1 MANIQ
6 GPLYPQNSNSNVTY
20 VRDDDPTGTKP
31 AMEIQQNQIRPTQQV
46 AVQEAKPVQVPVI
59 SEETIEKFLSASQ
72 SKLLPEEKT
81 MFSHIA
87 RALNLN
93 PFLRQIYVIAYNTQQ
108 GRKLSIVVSYME
120 YIKRAL
126 RTGLVDGWHAE
137 PLYDENGKL
146 DGSKITIFRKDWS
159 TQFDWTVRFSEFDKQ
174 NSIWK
179 QQPSFQI
186 TKVAIS
192 QGFRLCFP
200 EETADLP
207 LSDAENELVMARE
220 NATILT
226 EEDKPKK
233 KEKKETTPI
242 NPALVA
248 NIHKISDYY
257 KEKGLLSQPEMYQ
270 ELSVLCGRE
279 IKSAKDLTEEETNL
293 IIENLKD

>member
-6 GPLYPQNSNSNVTY
+6 GPLYPQNSNVTY
-20 VRDDDPTGTKP
+20 VKDDDPTGTKP

-108 GRKLSIVVSYME
+108 GRKLSIIVSYME

-126 RTGLVDGWHAE
+126 RTGLVNGWHAE
-137 PLYDENGKL
+137 PVYDENGKL

-159 TQFDWTVRFSEFDKQ
+159 TQFEWTVRFSEFDKK
-174 NSIWK
+174 NSIWQ

-220 NATILT
+220 GATLLT

>member
-6 GPLYPQNSNSNVTY
+6 GPLYPQNSNVTY

-46 AVQEAKPVQVPVI
+46 VIKEANSKQELVI

-81 MFSHIA
+81 MFTQIA
-87 RALNLN
+87 KALNLN
-93 PFLRQIYVIAYNTQQ
+93 PFLKQIYVIAYNIKDG

-126 RTGLVDGWHAE
+126 RTKLVDGWHAE

-146 DGSKITIFRKDWS
+146 DGSKILILRKDWA
-159 TQFDWTVRFSEFDKQ
+159 TPFEWTVRFSEFDKQ

-220 NATILT
+220 GATLLT

-233 KEKKETTPI
+233 KEKKETTPV

-257 KEKGLLSQPEMYQ
+257 KEKGLLGKPEMYQ

>member
-6 GPLYPQNSNSNVTY
+6 GPLYPQTNVTY

-46 AVQEAKPVQVPVI
+46 GIQEAKPVQVI

-126 RTGLVDGWHAE
+126 RTGLVNGWHAE
-137 PLYDENGKL
+137 PLYDKDGKL
-146 DGSKITIFRKDWS
+146 DGSKILILRKDWA
-159 TQFDWTVRFSEFDKQ
+159 TPFEWTVRFSEFDKK
-174 NSIWK
+174 NAIWN

-186 TKVAIS
+186 TKVVIS

-220 NATILT
+220 GATLLT

>member
-6 GPLYPQNSNSNVTY
+6 GPLYPQTNVTY

-126 RTGLVDGWHAE
+126 RTGLVNGWHAE
-137 PLYDENGKL
+137 PLYDKDGKL
-146 DGSKITIFRKDWS
+146 DGSKIIILRKDWA
-159 TQFDWTVRFSEFDKQ
+159 TPFEWTVRFSEFDKK
-174 NSIWK
+174 NSIWQ

-233 KEKKETTPI
+233 KEKKETTPV

-257 KEKGLLSQPEMYQ
+257 KEKGLLSKPEMYQ
-270 ELSVLCGRE
+270 ELSALCGRE

>member
-6 GPLYPQNSNSNVTY
+6 GPLYPQTNVTY

-72 SKLLPEEKT
+72 SKLLPEEKV

-120 YIKRAL
+120 YIKR
-126 RTGLVDGWHAE
+126 GLKSGLINGWHAE
-137 PLYDENGKL
+137 PLYDKDGKL
-146 DGSKITIFRKDWS
+146 DGSKILILRKDWA
-159 TQFDWTVRFSEFDKQ
+159 TPFEWTVRFSEFDKQ

-220 NATILT
+220 NATVE

-233 KEKKETTPI
+233 KEKKEATPV

-257 KEKGLLSQPEMYQ
+257 KEKGLLSKPEMYQ
-270 ELSVLCGRE
+270 ELSNLCGRE

>member
-6 GPLYPQNSNSNVTY
+6 GPLYPQNSNVTY

-46 AVQEAKPVQVPVI
+46 GIQEAKPVQVPVI

-126 RTGLVDGWHAE
+126 RTGLVNGWHAE
-137 PLYDENGKL
+137 PLYDKDGKL
-146 DGSKITIFRKDWS
+146 DGSKILILRKDWA
-159 TQFDWTVRFSEFDKQ
+159 TPFDWTVRFSEFDKQ

-233 KEKKETTPI
+233 KEKKEATLV

-257 KEKGLLSQPEMYQ
+257 KEKGLLSKPEMYQ
-270 ELSVLCGRE
+270 ELSALCGRE

>member
-6 GPLYPQNSNSNVTY
+6 GPLYPQNSNVTY

-46 AVQEAKPVQVPVI
+46 GIKEAKPVQVPVI

-126 RTGLVDGWHAE
+126 RTGLVNGWHAE
-137 PLYDENGKL
+137 PLYDKDGKL
-146 DGSKITIFRKDWS
+146 DGSKIIILRKDWA
-159 TQFDWTVRFSEFDKQ
+159 TPFEWTVRFSEFDKR
-174 NSIWK
+174 NSIWQ

-226 EEDKPKK
+226 EEEKPRK
-233 KEKKETTPI
+233 KEKKETTPV

-257 KEKGLLSQPEMYQ
+257 KKKGLLSKPEMYQ
-270 ELSVLCGRE
+270 ELSALCGRE

>member
-46 AVQEAKPVQVPVI
+46 AVQESKPVQVI

-126 RTGLVDGWHAE
+126 RTGLVNGWHAE
-137 PLYDENGKL
+137 PLYDKDGKL
-146 DGSKITIFRKDWS
+146 DGSKILILRKDWA
-159 TQFDWTVRFSEFDKQ
+159 TPFEWTVRFSEFDKK
-174 NSIWK
+174 NAIWN

-186 TKVAIS
+186 TKVVIS

-220 NATILT
+220 GATLLT

-257 KEKGLLSQPEMYQ
+257 KEKGLLSKPEMYQ
-270 ELSVLCGRE
+270 ELSAVCGRE

>member
-6 GPLYPQNSNSNVTY
+6 GPLYPQNSNVTY
-20 VRDDDPTGTKP
+20 VKDDDPTGTKP

-108 GRKLSIVVSYME
+108 GRKLSIIVSYME

-126 RTGLVDGWHAE
+126 RTGLVNGWHAE
-137 PLYDENGKL
+137 PVYDENGKL

-159 TQFDWTVRFSEFDKQ
+159 TQFEWTVRFSEFDKK
-174 NSIWK
+174 NSIWQ

-233 KEKKETTPI
+233 KEKKETTPV
-242 NPALVA
+242 NPVLVA

-257 KEKGLLSQPEMYQ
+257 KEKGLLGKSEMYQ
-270 ELSVLCGRE
+270 ELSALCGRE

>member
-6 GPLYPQNSNSNVTY
+6 GPLYPQNSNVTY
-20 VRDDDPTGTKP
+20 VRDDDPTCIKP
-31 AMEIQQNQIRPTQQV
+31 AMANIQQV
-46 AVQEAKPVQVPVI
+46 AMPEVKVPVV
-59 SEETIEKFLSASQ
+59 SEETIEKFLSATQ
-72 SKLLPEEKT
+72 SKLLPDEKIVFT
-81 MFSHIA
+81 QIA
-87 RALNLN
+87 KALNLN
-93 PFLRQIYVIAYNTQQ
+93 PFLKQIHIISYNTKD
-108 GRKLSIVVSYME
+108 GRKFAIVVSYME

-126 RTGLVDGWHAE
+126 RTGLVNGWHAE
-137 PLYDENGKL
+137 PVYDENGKL

-159 TQFDWTVRFSEFDKQ
+159 TQFDWTVRFSEFDKK
-174 NSIWK
+174 NSIWQ

-233 KEKKETTPI
+233 KEKESKKEI
-242 NPALVA
+242 Q
-248 NIHKISDYY
+248 Y
-257 KEKGLLSQPEMYQ
+257 
-270 ELSVLCGRE
+270 
-279 IKSAKDLTEEETNL
+279 
-293 IIENLKD
+293 

>member
-6 GPLYPQNSNSNVTY
+6 GPLYPQNSNVTY

-46 AVQEAKPVQVPVI
+46 GIKEAKPVQVPVI

-93 PFLRQIYVIAYNTQQ
+93 PFLKQIHIISYNTKD
-108 GRKLSIVVSYME
+108 GRKFAIVVSYME

-126 RTGLVDGWHAE
+126 RTGLVNGWHAE

-146 DGSKITIFRKDWS
+146 DGSKIIILRKDWA
-159 TQFDWTVRFSEFDKQ
+159 TPFEWTVRFSEFDKQ
-174 NSIWK
+174 NSIWQ

-233 KEKKETTPI
+233 KEKKETTPV

-257 KEKGLLSQPEMYQ
+257 KEKGLLSKPEMYQ
-270 ELSVLCGRE
+270 ELSALCGRE

>member
-6 GPLYPQNSNSNVTY
+6 GPLYPQNSNVTY

-46 AVQEAKPVQVPVI
+46 AMQEVKVPVV

-81 MFSHIA
+81 MFTQIA

-93 PFLRQIYVIAYNTQQ
+93 PFLKQIYVIPYSTQQ

-126 RTGLVDGWHAE
+126 RTGQVDGWHAE

-233 KEKKETTPI
+233 KEKKEATPV

-257 KEKGLLSQPEMYQ
+257 KEKGLLGKPEMYQ
-270 ELSVLCGRE
+270 ELSALCGRE

>member
-6 GPLYPQNSNSNVTY
+6 GPLYPQNSNVTY
-20 VRDDDPTGTKP
+20 VRDDDTTGTKP

-126 RTGLVDGWHAE
+126 RTGLVNGWHAE
-137 PLYDENGKL
+137 PLYDKDGKL
-146 DGSKITIFRKDWS
+146 DGSKIIILRKDWA
-159 TQFDWTVRFSEFDKQ
+159 TPFEWTVRFSEFDKK
-174 NSIWK
+174 NAIWN

-186 TKVAIS
+186 TKVVIS

-220 NATILT
+220 GATLLT

-233 KEKKETTPI
+233 KGKKETTPI

-270 ELSVLCGRE
+270 ELSALCGRE

>member
-6 GPLYPQNSNSNVTY
+6 GPLYPQNSNVTY
-20 VRDDDPTGTKP
+20 VRDDDTTGTKP

-126 RTGLVDGWHAE
+126 RTGLVNGWHAE
-137 PLYDENGKL
+137 PLYDKDGKL
-146 DGSKITIFRKDWS
+146 DGSKIIILRKDWA
-159 TQFDWTVRFSEFDKQ
+159 TPFEWTVRFSEFDKK
-174 NSIWK
+174 NSIWQ

-233 KEKKETTPI
+233 KEKKETTPV

-257 KEKGLLSQPEMYQ
+257 KEKGLLSKPEMYQ
-270 ELSVLCGRE
+270 ELSALCGRE

>member
-46 AVQEAKPVQVPVI
+46 AVQESKPVQVI

-126 RTGLVDGWHAE
+126 RTGLVNGWHAE

-146 DGSKITIFRKDWS
+146 DGSKIIILRKDWA
-159 TQFDWTVRFSEFDKQ
+159 TQFDWTVRFSEFDKKH
-174 NSIWK
+174 SIWQ

-233 KEKKETTPI
+233 KEKKETTPV

-257 KEKGLLSQPEMYQ
+257 KEKGLLSKPEMYQ
-270 ELSVLCGRE
+270 ELSALCGRE

>member
-6 GPLYPQNSNSNVTY
+6 GPLYPQNSNVTY

-46 AVQEAKPVQVPVI
+46 GIQEAKPVQVPVI

-126 RTGLVDGWHAE
+126 RTGQVDGWHAE
-137 PLYDENGKL
+137 PLYDKDGKL
-146 DGSKITIFRKDWS
+146 DGSKILILRKDWA
-159 TQFDWTVRFSEFDKQ
+159 TPFEWTVRFSEFDKK
-174 NSIWK
+174 NAIWN

-186 TKVAIS
+186 TKVVIS

-220 NATILT
+220 GATLLT

>member
-6 GPLYPQNSNSNVTY
+6 GPLYPQNSNVTY

-46 AVQEAKPVQVPVI
+46 GIKEAKPVQVPVI

-126 RTGLVDGWHAE
+126 RTGLVNGWHAE
-137 PLYDENGKL
+137 PLYDKDGKL
-146 DGSKITIFRKDWS
+146 DGSKILILRKDWA
-159 TQFDWTVRFSEFDKQ
+159 TPFEWTVRFSEFDKK
-174 NSIWK
+174 NAIWN

-186 TKVAIS
+186 TKVVIS

-220 NATILT
+220 GATLLT

>member
-6 GPLYPQNSNSNVTY
+6 GPLYPQNSNVTY
-20 VRDDDPTGTKP
+20 VRDDDTTGTKP

-46 AVQEAKPVQVPVI
+46 GIQEAKPVQVI

-126 RTGLVDGWHAE
+126 RTGLVNGWHAE
-137 PLYDENGKL
+137 PLYDKDGKL
-146 DGSKITIFRKDWS
+146 DGSKILILRKDWA
-159 TQFDWTVRFSEFDKQ
+159 TPFEWTVRFSEFDKK
-174 NSIWK
+174 NAIWN

-186 TKVAIS
+186 TKVVIS

-220 NATILT
+220 GATLLT

>member
-1 MANIQ
+1 MEVIQ
-6 GPLYPQNSNSNVTY
+6 TPKY

-31 AMEIQQNQIRPTQQV
+31 AGIQQELNPETQNATQNFQPQQV
-46 AVQEAKPVQVPVI
+46 INRPVQTVNVVI

-72 SKLLPEEKT
+72 AKLLPEEKI
-81 MFSHIA
+81 MFSQIA
-87 RALNLN
+87 KALNLN
-93 PFLRQIYVIAYNTQQ
+93 PFLKQIYVIVYNTQQ

-126 RTGLVDGWHAE
+126 RTSLVNGWHAE
-137 PLYDENGKL
+137 PIYDKDGKP
-146 DGSKITIFRKDWS
+146 DGAKITILRKDWIAP
-159 TQFDWTVRFSEFDKQ
+159 FEWTVRFSEFDKA
-174 NSIWK
+174 NTIWK

-220 NATILT
+220 GATEAGAI
-226 EEDKPKK
+226 EDKPKK
-233 KEKKETTPI
+233 KKEATPV

-248 NIHKISDYY
+248 NTHKISDYY
-257 KEKGLLSQPEMYQ
+257 KEKGLLGKPEMYQ
-270 ELSVLCGRE
+270 EISALVGRE
-279 IKSAKDLTEEETNL
+279 IKSAKDLTEEETVT

>member
-6 GPLYPQNSNSNVTY
+6 GPLYPQTNVTY

-46 AVQEAKPVQVPVI
+46 GIQEAKPVQVI

-126 RTGLVDGWHAE
+126 RTGLVNGWHAE
-137 PLYDENGKL
+137 PLYDKDGKL
-146 DGSKITIFRKDWS
+146 DGSKILILRKDWA
-159 TQFDWTVRFSEFDKQ
+159 TPFEWTVRFSEFDKK
-174 NSIWK
+174 NSIWQ

-186 TKVAIS
+186 TKVVIS

-220 NATILT
+220 GATLLT

>member
-6 GPLYPQNSNSNVTY
+6 GPLYPQNSNVTY
-20 VRDDDPTGTKP
+20 VRDDDTTGTKP

-126 RTGLVDGWHAE
+126 RTGLVNGWHAE
-137 PLYDENGKL
+137 PLYDKDGKL
-146 DGSKITIFRKDWS
+146 DGSKIIILRKDWA
-159 TQFDWTVRFSEFDKQ
+159 TPFEWTVRFSEFDKQ

-233 KEKKETTPI
+233 KEKKETTPV

-257 KEKGLLSQPEMYQ
+257 KEKGLLSKPEMYQ
-270 ELSVLCGRE
+270 ELSAVCGRE

>member
-6 GPLYPQNSNSNVTY
+6 GPLYPQNSNVTY

-46 AVQEAKPVQVPVI
+46 GIQEAKPVQVI

-126 RTGLVDGWHAE
+126 RTGLVNGWHAE
-137 PLYDENGKL
+137 PLYDKDGKL
-146 DGSKITIFRKDWS
+146 DGSKILILRKDWA
-159 TQFDWTVRFSEFDKQ
+159 TPFEWTVRFSEFDKK
-174 NSIWK
+174 NSIWQ

-233 KEKKETTPI
+233 KEKKETTPV
-242 NPALVA
+242 NPVLVA

-257 KEKGLLSQPEMYQ
+257 KEKGLLSKPEMYQ
-270 ELSVLCGRE
+270 ELSALCGRE

-293 IIENLKD
+293 IIENLFKTI

>member
-6 GPLYPQNSNSNVTY
+6 GPLYPQTNVTY

-126 RTGLVDGWHAE
+126 RTGLVNGWHAE
-137 PLYDENGKL
+137 PLYDKDGKL
-146 DGSKITIFRKDWS
+146 DGSKILILRKDWA
-159 TQFDWTVRFSEFDKQ
+159 TPFEWTVRFSEFDKK
-174 NSIWK
+174 NAIWN

-233 KEKKETTPI
+233 KEKKEATLV

-257 KEKGLLSQPEMYQ
+257 KEKGLLSKPEMYQ
-270 ELSVLCGRE
+270 ELSAVCGRE

>member
-6 GPLYPQNSNSNVTY
+6 GPLYPQNSNVTY
-20 VRDDDPTGTKP
+20 VRDDDTTGTKP

-126 RTGLVDGWHAE
+126 RTGLVNGWHAE
-137 PLYDENGKL
+137 PLYDKDGKL
-146 DGSKITIFRKDWS
+146 DGSKIIILRKDWA
-159 TQFDWTVRFSEFDKQ
+159 TPFEWTVRFSEFDKK
-174 NSIWK
+174 NSIWQ

-233 KEKKETTPI
+233 KEKKEATLV

-257 KEKGLLSQPEMYQ
+257 KEKGLLSKPEMYQ
-270 ELSVLCGRE
+270 ELSAVCGRE

>member
-6 GPLYPQNSNSNVTY
+6 GPLYPQNSNVTY

-46 AVQEAKPVQVPVI
+46 GIQEAKPVQVPVI

-126 RTGLVDGWHAE
+126 RTGLVNGWHAE
-137 PLYDENGKL
+137 PLYDKDGKL
-146 DGSKITIFRKDWS
+146 DGSKIIILRKDWA
-159 TQFDWTVRFSEFDKQ
+159 TPFEWTVRFSEFDKK
-174 NSIWK
+174 NSIWQ

-233 KEKKETTPI
+233 KEKKETTPV

-257 KEKGLLSQPEMYQ
+257 KEKGLLSKPEMYQ
-270 ELSVLCGRE
+270 ELSALCGRE

>member
-46 AVQEAKPVQVPVI
+46 GIQEAKPVQVI

-126 RTGLVDGWHAE
+126 RTGLVNGWHAE
-137 PLYDENGKL
+137 PLYDKDGKL
-146 DGSKITIFRKDWS
+146 DGSKILILRKDWA
-159 TQFDWTVRFSEFDKQ
+159 TPFEWTVRFSEFDKQ

-186 TKVAIS
+186 TKVVIS

-220 NATILT
+220 GATLLT

>member
-6 GPLYPQNSNSNVTY
+6 GPLYPQTNVTY

-46 AVQEAKPVQVPVI
+46 GIQEAKPVQVI

-126 RTGLVDGWHAE
+126 RTGLVNGWHAE
-137 PLYDENGKL
+137 PLYDKDGKL
-146 DGSKITIFRKDWS
+146 DGSKILILRKDWA
-159 TQFDWTVRFSEFDKQ
+159 TPFEWTVRFSEFDKK
-174 NSIWK
+174 NAIWN

-186 TKVAIS
+186 TKVVIS

-220 NATILT
+220 GATLLT

-233 KEKKETTPI
+233 KEKKETTPV
-242 NPALVA
+242 NPVLVA

>member
-6 GPLYPQNSNSNVTY
+6 GPLYPQNSNVTY
-20 VRDDDPTGTKP
+20 VRDDDTTGTKP

-126 RTGLVDGWHAE
+126 RTGLVNGWHAE
-137 PLYDENGKL
+137 PIYDENGKL
-146 DGSKITIFRKDWS
+146 DGSKIIILRKDWA
-159 TQFDWTVRFSEFDKQ
+159 TPFEWTVRFSEFDKQ

-233 KEKKETTPI
+233 KEKKETTPV

>member
-6 GPLYPQNSNSNVTY
+6 GPLYPQNSNVTY
-20 VRDDDPTGTKP
+20 VKDDDPTGTKP

-46 AVQEAKPVQVPVI
+46 GIQEAKPVQVI

-126 RTGLVDGWHAE
+126 RTGLVNGWHAE
-137 PLYDENGKL
+137 PLYDKDGKL
-146 DGSKITIFRKDWS
+146 DGSKILILRKDWA
-159 TQFDWTVRFSEFDKQ
+159 TPFEWTVRFSEFDKQ

-233 KEKKETTPI
+233 KEKKEATLV

-257 KEKGLLSQPEMYQ
+257 KEKGLLSKPEMYQ

>member
-6 GPLYPQNSNSNVTY
+6 GPLYPQNSNVTY

-46 AVQEAKPVQVPVI
+46 GIKEAKPVQVPVI

-126 RTGLVDGWHAE
+126 RTGLVNGWHAE
-137 PLYDENGKL
+137 PIYDENGKL
-146 DGSKITIFRKDWS
+146 DGSKIIILRKDWA
-159 TQFDWTVRFSEFDKQ
+159 TPFEWTVRFSEFDKK
-174 NSIWK
+174 NSIWQ

-233 KEKKETTPI
+233 KEKKETTPV
-242 NPALVA
+242 NPVLVA

-257 KEKGLLSQPEMYQ
+257 KEKGLLSKPEMYQ
-270 ELSVLCGRE
+270 ELSALCGRE

>member
-6 GPLYPQNSNSNVTY
+6 GPLYPQNSNVTY

-46 AVQEAKPVQVPVI
+46 VIKEANSKQELVI

-81 MFSHIA
+81 MFTQIA
-87 RALNLN
+87 KALNLN
-93 PFLRQIYVIAYNTQQ
+93 PFLKQIYVIAYNIKDG

-126 RTGLVDGWHAE
+126 RTKLVDGWHAE

-146 DGSKITIFRKDWS
+146 DGSKILILRKDWA
-159 TQFDWTVRFSEFDKQ
+159 TPFEWTVRFSEFDKQ

-233 KEKKETTPI
+233 KEKKETTPV

-257 KEKGLLSQPEMYQ
+257 KEKGLLSKPEMYQ
-270 ELSVLCGRE
+270 ELSALCGRE

>member
-6 GPLYPQNSNSNVTY
+6 GPLYPQNSNVTY

-46 AVQEAKPVQVPVI
+46 GIKEAKPVQVPVI

-126 RTGLVDGWHAE
+126 RTGLVNGWHAE
-137 PLYDENGKL
+137 PLYDKDGKL
-146 DGSKITIFRKDWS
+146 DGSKIIILRKDWA
-159 TQFDWTVRFSEFDKQ
+159 TPFEWTVRFSEFDKK
-174 NSIWK
+174 NSIWQ

-233 KEKKETTPI
+233 KEKKETTPV

-257 KEKGLLSQPEMYQ
+257 KKKGLLSKPEMYQ
-270 ELSVLCGRE
+270 ELSALCGRE

>member
-6 GPLYPQNSNSNVTY
+6 GPLYPQNSNVTY

-46 AVQEAKPVQVPVI
+46 VIKEANSKQELVI

-137 PLYDENGKL
+137 PVYDENGKL
-146 DGSKITIFRKDWS
+146 DGSKILILRKDWA
-159 TQFDWTVRFSEFDKQ
+159 TPFEWTVRFSEFDKQ

-233 KEKKETTPI
+233 KEKKETTPV

-257 KEKGLLSQPEMYQ
+257 KEKGLLSKPEMYQ
-270 ELSVLCGRE
+270 ELSALCGRE

>member
-6 GPLYPQNSNSNVTY
+6 GPLYPQNSNVTY

-46 AVQEAKPVQVPVI
+46 GIQEAKPVQVPVI

-126 RTGLVDGWHAE
+126 RTGLVNGWHAE
-137 PLYDENGKL
+137 PLYDKDGKL
-146 DGSKITIFRKDWS
+146 DGSKILILRKDWA
-159 TQFDWTVRFSEFDKQ
+159 TPFEWTVRFSEFDKK
-174 NSIWK
+174 NAIWN

-186 TKVAIS
+186 TKVVIS

-220 NATILT
+220 GATLLT

>member
-6 GPLYPQNSNSNVTY
+6 GPLYPQNSNVTY

-46 AVQEAKPVQVPVI
+46 GIQEAKPVQVPVI

-81 MFSHIA
+81 MFSQIA
-87 RALNLN
+87 KALNLN
-93 PFLRQIYVIAYNTQQ
+93 PFLKQIYVIAYNIKDG

-126 RTGLVDGWHAE
+126 RTGLVNGWHAE
-137 PLYDENGKL
+137 PLYDKDGKL
-146 DGSKITIFRKDWS
+146 DGSKILILRKDWA
-159 TQFDWTVRFSEFDKQ
+159 TPFEWTVRFSEFDKK
-174 NSIWK
+174 NAIWN

-186 TKVAIS
+186 TKVVIS

-220 NATILT
+220 GATLLT

>member
-6 GPLYPQNSNSNVTY
+6 GPLYPQNSNVTY

-46 AVQEAKPVQVPVI
+46 GIQEAKPVQVPVI

-137 PLYDENGKL
+137 PVYDENGKL

-159 TQFDWTVRFSEFDKQ
+159 TQFDWTVRFSEFDKK
-174 NSIWK
+174 NSIWQ

-220 NATILT
+220 NATVE

-233 KEKKETTPI
+233 KEKKETTPV

-257 KEKGLLSQPEMYQ
+257 KEKGLLSKPEMYQ
-270 ELSVLCGRE
+270 ELSALCGRE

>member
-6 GPLYPQNSNSNVTY
+6 GPLYPQNSNVTY
-20 VRDDDPTGTKP
+20 VKDDDPTGTKP

-108 GRKLSIVVSYME
+108 GRKLSIIVSYME

-126 RTGLVDGWHAE
+126 RTGLVNGWHAE
-137 PLYDENGKL
+137 PVYDENGKL

-159 TQFDWTVRFSEFDKQ
+159 TQFEWTVRFSEFDKK
-174 NSIWK
+174 NSIWQ

-233 KEKKETTPI
+233 KEKKETTPV

-257 KEKGLLSQPEMYQ
+257 KEKGLLGKPEMYQ

>member
-1 MANIQ
+1 
-6 GPLYPQNSNSNVTY
+6 
-20 VRDDDPTGTKP
+20 
-31 AMEIQQNQIRPTQQV
+31 
-46 AVQEAKPVQVPVI
+46 
-59 SEETIEKFLSASQ
+59 
-72 SKLLPEEKT
+72 
-81 MFSHIA
+81 
-87 RALNLN
+87 
-93 PFLRQIYVIAYNTQQ
+93 
-108 GRKLSIVVSYME
+108 ME

-126 RTGLVDGWHAE
+126 RTGQVDGWHAE

-159 TQFDWTVRFSEFDKQ
+159 TQFDWTVRFSEFDKK
-174 NSIWK
+174 NSIWQ

-233 KEKKETTPI
+233 KEKKETTPV

-257 KEKGLLSQPEMYQ
+257 KEKGLLGKPEMYQ
-270 ELSVLCGRE
+270 ELSALCGRE